1 MADILIVDQKKEEP
15 QQVSEQHEGVSAPVQ
30 PELVRSSREEAM
42 GLESSQEKHRYQ
54 DKIDTLMQYVKT
66 QTQDLSPENVKW
78 IIRSL
83 ELKLGTP
90 PFSERRINYVAQYA
104 YLCMETKRLEKDKEK
119 FTKGG
124 WT

>member
-1 MADILIVDQKKEEP
+1 MADILIVNKPEEP
-15 QQVSEQHEGVSAPVQ
+15 AVEEQREGITAPVEQ
-30 PELVRSSREEAM
+30 ELIRSSIEESMALDSRED
-42 GLESSQEKHRYQ
+42 KHRYK
-54 DKIDTLMQYVKT
+54 DKVDTLMEYVKS
-66 QTQDLSPENVKW
+66 QTKDLSPENVKW

-90 PFSERRINYVAQYA
+90 PFTEKRINYVAQYA
-104 YLCMETKRLEKDKEK
+104 YLCMETQRLEKDKEK